1 MAWVAAHT
9 WVHGE
14 FVDEDLMNEEL
25 RDHLT
30 ELWKYDDANQILVAS
45 AADELM
51 ILDAAGVAETV
62 CITADD
68 GEAGGVKWYTTIPIG
83 TIVIWSGTLGTIPT
97 GFRRCDGTNGT
108 PDLRDKFVVGAGSTY
123 AVGATGGSV
132 LKDFDHSHVSA
143 APISEYRNTW
153 DASTQVATIAHTHTT
168 SDPIAFNVI
177 PPNAALYYIMR
188 TDA

>member
-1 MAWVAAHT
+1 MTWATPHT

-14 FVDEDLMNEEL
+14 FVDEDLMNDEL
-25 RDHLT
+25 KTHLN
-30 ELWKYDDANQILVAS
+30 ELWKYDDANQILVAV
-45 AADELM
+45 ATDELM
-51 ILDAAGVAETV
+51 ILDPTGVADTV

-83 TIVIWSGTLGTIPT
+83 AIVMWSGSVGTIPA

-108 PDLRDKFVVGAGSTY
+108 PDLQDRFVIGAGSTY

-132 LKDFDHSHVSA
+132 LKDFGHSHVSA
-143 APISEYRNTW
+143 VPISEFRNTW
-153 DASTQVATIAHTHTT
+153 DASTPVATIGHSHTT

-177 PPNAALYYIMR
+177 PPNRPLYFIMR